1 MAQHLLLGDLAPL
14 ALLAG
19 LTRPLLRPLLALPP
33 LRVLRVL
40 AHPLVALPLW
50 AVNLYVWHLPVMY
63 EAAIANDAVHALE
76 HALFFTTG
84 LLMWS
89 PVLETLPAPAWFGT
103 VAKLGYVVVVRIA
116 TTILG
121 NVFIWTDH
129 VVYDP
134 YLGAGTSDQAL
145 AGALMMIEGSI
156 VTIAAFALLFLRM
169 FEEGERRQQLLESGL
184 DPRLV
189 ERAVRYGRAED
200 L

>member
-19 LTRPLLRPLLALPP
+19 LTGPLLRPLLALPP

-40 AHPLVALPLW
+40 THPLVALPLW